1 MRKKL
6 FSALLVVFL
15 LVTAS
20 ELSAQRSANGS
31 DYRNAIGLGIEFGD
45 GSTLVGP
52 SFKHFFID
60 EHVGKFGVLF
70 GDSYTV
76 LQGFYEYH
84 REIEGA
90 EGLRWFAG
98 IGAGAGI
105 AENNSAFLLRP
116 EGGLD
121 YKVSSVPLS
130 FSFDWRPTF
139 YIGDDSDFEPA
150 RFGLGI
156 RFCFN

>member
-52 SFKHFFID
+52 SFKHFFTECHII
-60 EHVGKFGVLF
+60 FF
-70 GDSYTV
+70 
-76 LQGFYEYH
+76 
-84 REIEGA
+84 
-90 EGLRWFAG
+90 
-98 IGAGAGI
+98 
-105 AENNSAFLLRP
+105 
-116 EGGLD
+116 
-121 YKVSSVPLS
+121 
-130 FSFDWRPTF
+130 
-139 YIGDDSDFEPA
+139 
-150 RFGLGI
+150 
-156 RFCFN
+156 